1 MDMLI
6 HEIVPKSVADKP
18 RTKKPPM
25 YQVMLLNDD
34 FTPMDFVVNI
44 LCQYFQK
51 SEPEATRIMLA
62 VHHEG
67 RGICGI
73 YPFEI
78 AESKIHRVRQ
88 TSREH
93 GHPLKC
99 MMEKIEKHHGDEPC

>member
-1 MDMLI
+1 MGILI
-6 HEIVPKSVADKP
+6 QDTAPQSVADKP

-25 YQVMLLNDD
+25 YQVVLLNDD
-34 FTPMDFVVNI
+34 FTPMDFVVDI

-51 SEPEATRIMLA
+51 SEPAATHIMLA

-78 AESKIHRVRQ
+78 AESKTNLVRQ

-99 MMEKIEKHHGDEPC
+99 LMEKVEKYHGGEPC

>member
-1 MDMLI
+1 MGILI
-6 HEIVPKSVADKP
+6 HEAVPQSVADNP
-18 RTKKPPM
+18 QTRKPPM

-34 FTPMDFVVNI
+34 FTPMAFVVDI
-44 LCQYFQK
+44 LHQYFQK

-78 AESKIHRVRQ
+78 AESKMYLVGQ
-88 TSREH
+88 TSRKH
-93 GHPLKC
+93 GYPLKC
-99 MMEKIEKHHGDEPC
+99 TMEKIEAGNGSC